1 MDRLQRR
8 RCTDRAFLPVDRVAM
23 STRSQRYIIDPPSA
37 CPAPLRTPGGR
48 PAGQISFDIED
59 VARCAWSE
67 ILQTAPRATSLFAL
81 FEDLL
86 EPGTDLVWREQ
97 GPGRGTEMRRSF
109 SGLFGRFFARAY
121 LQLQH
126 DFVWFAAID
135 GDDFSLS
142 PSWKVSRKPGSHTEM
157 PDWICAR
164 PGELAIGEAKGS
176 HQKGNATRGGKP
188 GPIKTAEG
196 QITGVRVQRRILTF
210 QGPRWRSK
218 RVKGWAVMSR
228 WGLAAPPRNP
238 FLYVLDP
245 ETEGDNPTPED
256 IEDLV
261 QSVAHTHVTQTAI
274 GLGLLKPGDADS
286 VIVPPRR
293 LVRVRD
299 DERTRHFSG
308 AVITPFGPLDLDL
321 EQANAVAKLLPDP
334 GLVRFVGLE
343 EELFS
348 SYLHGQILVPR
359 QHERI
364 GDLSLVGK
372 DGLMVAPISQILDD
386 GFQEGL
392 A

>member
-1 MDRLQRR
+1 
-8 RCTDRAFLPVDRVAM
+8 M

-37 CPAPLRTPGGR
+37 CPIHLRTPRGHPMR
-48 PAGQISFDIED
+48 RMSFDIDD

-121 LQLQH
+121 LQLHH

-135 GDDFSLS
+135 GNDFRLS
-142 PSWKVSRKPGSHTEM
+142 PRWRVTRNPGSHTEM

-176 HQKGNATRGGKP
+176 HQKGNATRDGKP

-196 QITGVRVQRRILTF
+196 QITGVRVQKRILTTK
-210 QGPRWRSK
+210 GSRWRSK
-218 RVKGWAVMSR
+218 TVKGWAVMSR
-228 WGLAAPPRNP
+228 WGLAAPARDP

-245 ETEGDNPTPED
+245 NTDGDELTPKEIEG
-256 IEDLV
+256 LG
-261 QSVAHTHVTQTAI
+261 QAVARTHVEQTAL
-274 GLGLLKPGDADS
+274 GLGLLQLGGDCGMKTQ
-286 VIVPPRR
+286 PRR
-293 LVRVRD
+293 RVRVEGDKEKRS
-299 DERTRHFSG
+299 FSG
-308 AVITPFGPLDLDL
+308 AVITPFGPLNLDL
-321 EQANAVAKLLPDP
+321 EQANELSKLLPDP

-343 EELFS
+343 EGLFS
-348 SYLHGQILVPR
+348 SYLGGQILLPS

-364 GDLSLVGK
+364 GNLSLIGK
-372 DGLMVAPISQILDD
+372 DGLVVAPISQIIDEGL
-386 GFQEGL
+386 QEGL